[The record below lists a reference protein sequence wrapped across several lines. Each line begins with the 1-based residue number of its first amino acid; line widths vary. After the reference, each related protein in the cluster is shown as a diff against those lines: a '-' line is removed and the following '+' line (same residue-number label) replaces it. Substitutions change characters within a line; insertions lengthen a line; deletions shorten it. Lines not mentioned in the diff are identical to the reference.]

1 MKKTLPWLASALC
14 LAAAPVL
21 AHQDTPGLMGD
32 HDMSGTVSKLDSKK
46 GTFVLETGMGP
57 LHLHF
62 PPDVLKDVKNGD
74 KITVHLGLTKEAA
87 AAPATK

>member
-1 MKKTLPWLASALC
+1 MKKVSACLAAALC
-14 LAAAPVL
+14 LAAAPAF
-21 AHQDTPGLMGD
+21 AHKDTPDLMGD

-74 KITVHLGLTKEAA
+74 KITVHLGLTKDAE
-87 AAPATK
+87 KK